1 MFAIN
6 NFETKLILRISGFPK
21 LNFFRFLL
29 WKIASKKIK
38 YVICPTQETRSFLEK
53 KKIFSEEKLLYIPDP
68 ILDINQ
74 INILKRKELDYQ
86 ISKPYFL
93 IIGRFTKQ
101 KNHTFL
107 LNFFSKNSHYLNDY
121 KLILI
126 GEGELEDDYKK
137 IIQKGNLENK
147 IEILGYKKN
156 VYNYIFNAKCV
167 ISSSLWEDPGFIMIE
182 SAFLGVPI
190 ISSNCPSGPKE
201 FIGKN
206 ENGFIFNS
214 NEESSFQVELDNF
227 LSITKNELYER
238 VKKAKKNSK
247 FFTGY
252 YNYKKLSYLLN

>member
-1 MFAIN
+1 M
-6 NFETKLILRISGFPK
+6 
-21 LNFFRFLL
+21 
-29 WKIASKKIK
+29 
-38 YVICPTQETRSFLEK
+38 
-53 KKIFSEEKLLYIPDP
+53 
-68 ILDINQ
+68 
-74 INILKRKELDYQ
+74 
-86 ISKPYFL
+86 
-93 IIGRFTKQ
+93 
-101 KNHTFL
+101 
-107 LNFFSKNSHYLNDY
+107 
-121 KLILI
+121 
-126 GEGELEDDYKK
+126 
-137 IIQKGNLENK
+137 ENK